1 MARHIDNAFTRS
13 AVADAA
19 RTFEPMR
26 AKFEK
31 HESSHGGYSGTDH
44 PGEFWTLALTP
55 MRLVDAVSAWTSD
68 VALTYVAEVGANVLF
83 GASFGSSSG
92 LGGGRTT
99 PAHLAAYCSE
109 ELGNGAVEAVDDHCV
124 IVSDAQLAR
133 LASVGL
139 LASLSVVRIMGI
151 MGIMGSMGSMGTIEP
166 ADAAA
171 VRRAVESNRRAWE
184 GDFRAVACLRVLN
197 DKSVSLETTE
207 HRIADVMVGENM
219 RQYLGALLDQEVGG
233 VGMPDPAQIER
244 LLSVSGSLLVRPIES
259 DAFSTFV
266 DVGISTNA
274 DEDTPAAQSL
284 IYDLPS
290 NSWHDEA

>member
-19 RTFEPMR
+19 RAFEPMR
-26 AKFEK
+26 ATFEK
-31 HESSHGGYSGTDH
+31 HALSHGGQGSMDQL
-44 PGEFWTLALTP
+44 GEFWTLTLTP
-55 MRLVDAVSAWTSD
+55 MRLVDAVSAWTSE
-68 VALTYVAEVGANVLF
+68 VALTYVADLGANVLF
-83 GASFGSSSG
+83 GASFGSC
-92 LGGGRTT
+92 GGRTT
-99 PAHLAAYCSE
+99 PAHLAAYCTE
-109 ELGNGAVEAVDDHCV
+109 ELGSGAVDVVDDHCA

-139 LASLSVVRIMGI
+139 LASLTVVRIAGAV
-151 MGIMGSMGSMGTIEP
+151 ELP
-166 ADAAA
+166 DAAA
-171 VRRAVESNRRAWE
+171 VRRAVENNRKAWD
-184 GDFRAVACLRVLN
+184 GDFRAIACLRVLD

-207 HRIADVMVGENM
+207 HRIADVLVGENM

-233 VGMPDPAQIER
+233 LGMPDPSQIER

-266 DVGISTNA
+266 DVGISTSA

-290 NSWHDEA
+290 HSWHDES